1 MLGIDPGTAVTGY
14 GVVEPTLAV
23 DRPGRLV
30 ECGIIRT
37 DPKQKMWSR
46 LEALYDGVSQLIA
59 RHRPTAV
66 AIESVYYGKNARSTL
81 TLGHARGV
89 ILLAAARAGLEI
101 AEFPPAT
108 VKKSVVGG
116 GGAAKAQVAYMV
128 QQLLRLREP
137 PAPSDAADGVA
148 VALAYLLNRRDRPQ
162 GPDGP
167 RERQRA
173 KRAQGAQWPHWP
185 QQRQGRL
192 KTQQGQKA
200 QKGQNDHRGHS

>member
-1 MLGIDPGTAVTGY
+1 VLGIDPGTAVTGY
-14 GVVEPTLAV
+14 GVVEPAATI

-37 DPKQKMWSR
+37 DPTQQIGSR
-46 LEALYDGVSQLIA
+46 LEALYEGVRELIA
-59 RHRPTAV
+59 RHHPTAV
-66 AIESVYYGKNARSTL
+66 AIETVFYGKNVRSAL

-148 VALAYLLNRRDRPQ
+148 VALAYLLSRRRGRQ
-162 GPDGP
+162 GPEKP
-167 RERQRA
+167 ERQ
-173 KRAQGAQWPHWP
+173 
-185 QQRQGRL
+185 QGR
-192 KTQQGQKA
+192 QKN
-200 QKGQNDHRGHS
+200 GRSRP